1 MTIKKG
7 FTDLLEALA
16 DRTVR
21 KAARKWAK
29 ANPNALCVH
38 LWIVE
43 NGYGYTID
51 IERKG
56 KRGEINGRIK
66 H

>member
-1 MTIKKG
+1 MTVKER
-7 FTDLLEALA
+7 LRNWLEILA
-16 DRTVR
+16 DRKVR
-21 KAARKWAK
+21 KAAKKWAK
-29 ANPNALCVH
+29 ANPNALRVH

-56 KRGEINGRIK
+56 KRK
-66 H
+66 A